1 VNRERILK
9 RLEEIERR
17 VTKTTPG
24 PWRLAGHI
32 VEPLGSSQVI
42 RCGDRIDVWNDESYA
57 NAEFIAHSREDML
70 WLRQL
75 VRRLLA
81 VAEAAKRLG
90 IHYSEGDPPYLVLHC
105 HPDGSATCW
114 QGAKGAFKDHAV
126 AKEVITV
133 LEEALAALEEV
144 E

>member
-1 VNRERILK
+1 VNRERILR

-24 PWRLAGHI
+24 PWRLAGHV

-57 NAEFIAHSREDML
+57 NAEFIAHSREDMF

-81 VAEAAKRLG
+81 VAEAAETMANMPLTHAYEDEACIAQNRLRQ
-90 IHYSEGDPPYLVLHC
+90 VL
-105 HPDGSATCW
+105 T
-114 QGAKGAFKDHAV
+114 
-126 AKEVITV
+126 
-133 LEEALAALEEV
+133 ALEEEQYERKV
-144 E
+144 GEDA